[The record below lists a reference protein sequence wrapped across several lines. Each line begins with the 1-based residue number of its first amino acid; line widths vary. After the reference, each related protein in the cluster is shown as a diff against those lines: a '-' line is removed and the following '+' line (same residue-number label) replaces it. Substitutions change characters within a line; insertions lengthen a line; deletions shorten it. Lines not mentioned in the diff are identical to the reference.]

1 MIWRGVRKPTE
12 GEYVQENDEWA
23 DLGEWARLAA
33 TLKFINGYAARDVVQ
48 LVRLPWAAF
57 HRA

>member
-1 MIWRGVRKPTE
+1 M
-12 GEYVQENDEWA
+12 QENDEWA